1 MHACHLPGGLNPVSL
16 QVTLRYN
23 MPPPPSAGTFDLSVE
38 TEPKTCTSDA
48 STHFR
53 LLLRARYGLG
63 SPRGFGGGQTAP
75 SLNARL
81 CLSFSRYTGN
91 RAATNMVVIE
101 AKLPSG
107 YIPDKSSVVEV
118 RGPCCPSAHW
128 DPARGQRVAHMVLS
142 PALPIPQLK
151 RQKLVKKV
159 EVQSDQVTIYLDQV
173 RWVAIAAVLRAQG

>member
-1 MHACHLPGGLNPVSL
+1 MALIPLSL

-23 MPPPPSAGTFDLSVE
+23 IPPPPSAGTFNLHVE

-53 LLLRARYGLG
+53 LLLRAQYGLG
-63 SPRGFGGGQTAP
+63 SPQGFGGGQTAP
-75 SLNARL
+75 SPNATL
-81 CLSFSRYTGN
+81 CLSFSRYTGK

-101 AKLPSG
+101 AKMPSG

-118 RGPCCPSAHW
+118 RGPCCP
-128 DPARGQRVAHMVLS
+128 PALWVPAWGQRDTHVVLS

-173 RWVAIAAVLRAQG
+173 RWVTIAGAVLRAQG